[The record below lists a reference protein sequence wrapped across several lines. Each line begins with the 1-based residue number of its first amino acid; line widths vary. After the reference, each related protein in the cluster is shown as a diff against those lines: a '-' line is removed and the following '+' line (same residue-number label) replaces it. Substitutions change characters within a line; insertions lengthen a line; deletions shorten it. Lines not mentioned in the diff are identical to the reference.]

1 MVLVSIVNF
10 HFMAALHTVFFTL
23 YNKGTP
29 PFKTVSHCTVISQE
43 LGTVSRYQV
52 NF

>member
-23 YNKGTP
+23 YNRGMS
-29 PFKTVSHCTVISQE
+29 PFKTVSHCTVISQ
-43 LGTVSRYQV
+43 LGSVRHYQD